1 MVKLAKT
8 ICTATCIAGLA
19 TSAQAT
25 LTDREE
31 SIVPIAAFAANG
43 NETALKV
50 ALKSGLEKGLTV
62 NEIRSVLEQMYAYA
76 GFPRSLTGL
85 GVFVDLLQERRK
97 AGIEDVKG
105 REASPMKKGE
115 SIREIGT
122 KTQTSLIGQPAS
134 SPVYDFSPNID
145 TYLKEHLFGEIFTN
159 DLLTWR
165 ERELATIAA
174 LSALPASKQ
183 LRSHLNV
190 CLNIGF
196 ASDELKSF
204 ANIVQKQ
211 IGNEAGKL
219 ARDSVENV
227 LKVRR

>member
-19 TSAQAT
+19 TSAQVT

-105 REASPMKKGE
+105 REASPMKNGE

-122 KTQTSLIGQPAS
+122 KTQTALIGQPAS

-174 LSALPASKQ
+174 LSALPAPKQ

>member
-1 MVKLAKT
+1 MKLAKT

-122 KTQTSLIGQPAS
+122 KTQTALIGQPAS

-165 ERELATIAA
+165 ERELATLAA
-174 LSALPASKQ
+174 LSALPAPKQ

-196 ASDELKSF
+196 VSDELKSF